1 MEEDLNVLP
10 SRQMPSS
17 SEKAMELGE
26 NEDPAVQVRAQV
38 LPCFQ
43 EGVVRKEKFI
53 RVVSLLHKRVNELLY
68 ESRIS
73 REKRSEF
80 EKEFQVSMKR
90 IEESANEGSN
100 ESKYRDDLLT
110 DISMTLVS
118 RGIESRDDW
127 RDYIETMERDGEVLA
142 DICDILNTDVLL
154 VKKEV
159 EKLQAVVKSKEALDK
174 GDNVFDW
181 TDVCRSLEA
190 TFGEPSEGGMGR
202 RQIRKTGSAGKPGSA
217 MEERSL
223 EYAQILLDNL
233 AGWPEHFQLVGAL
246 HKVEPHRAYNEV
258 KQLALSIEQSK
269 LMLAANRR
277 AAGASWKNRSA
288 HYRENRADREFDHP
302 RDLGRQVSPRSEVH
316 GLEDRGLHDSAHAPH
331 RSNKT
336 MPSQGTSES
345 KKCYSCSRYG
355 HISRDCPQRKARVN
369 QIGHKEQAQVK
380 EKATVSRII
389 EQARSLGMAVKNAR
403 VKRSAL
409 IGDRVVVSINLLD
422 RENQA
427 LVDTGSMISIL
438 PVDILRKAQDS
449 GYDVDAL
456 ELVEESS
463 LSPVFDAS
471 GNRMHF
477 LGAVIVETELHG
489 GNRERVAFHISKGK
503 EEEIILGTNALG
515 RLGIEVS
522 IIGNQEG
529 KIQQRKE
536 EDRGDVTVKER
547 VYVPPRRVA
556 LVSVLCSGDRL
567 EEVERVIWPTK
578 EGVAAGVYSIRNQEA
593 VVPVF
598 NNSDEGLVLKQGEE
612 VGRWGTDKW
621 HQRWEELNPLKMDNG
636 EHMWQGQERL
646 ERLTE
651 LIEINTEAGHLDEG
665 IRHLLT
671 LHSDAFAVCE
681 RELSQTDM
689 AEMTIDTGDSS
700 PIKMKARPVPLGIRP
715 KLKELLTDL
724 LDRNIIEKS
733 KSEWAFPI
741 VLVEKKDGSIRL
753 LLGRAQR
760 SSVLSASSHAARL
773 RAACFSYEDDDHF
786 VMVRVPYTEVLM
798 TSIKKELM
806 KGQKVDLVKQKVI
819 AGKKVGYL

>member
-1 MEEDLNVLP
+1 
-10 SRQMPSS
+10 
-17 SEKAMELGE
+17 
-26 NEDPAVQVRAQV
+26 
-38 LPCFQ
+38 
-43 EGVVRKEKFI
+43 
-53 RVVSLLHKRVNELLY
+53 
-68 ESRIS
+68 
-73 REKRSEF
+73 
-80 EKEFQVSMKR
+80 MKR
-90 IEESANEGSN
+90 IEESVNEGSN
-100 ESKYRDDLLT
+100 ESKYRDDLMT

-142 DICDILNTDVLL
+142 DICDILNTDVLQ

-174 GDNVFDW
+174 GGANEMLPVRLEHTDIAHRDVLQETTCSTGRTSVEVLKQHSGNPAREEWVEDRSGTVASQLVTYLRAMACSDPGVFKGSRNENFNEFIRKFKRKYEE
-181 TDVCRSLEA
+181 VVSCEA
-190 TFGEPSEGGMGR
+190 TLVDILGDDHLAGR
-202 RQIRKTGSAGKPGSA
+202 AKNIYMALPRSVKEQGFSVVVDEMARLLAQDSTAGRLRALTELRNLRMRPNQDVAEFCVVLERLGQQANPGAA

-536 EDRGDVTVKER
+536 EDRGDVT
-547 VYVPPRRVA
+547 
-556 LVSVLCSGDRL
+556 S
-567 EEVERVIWPTK
+567 
-578 EGVAAGVYSIRNQEA
+578 EGAC
-593 VVPVF
+593 
-598 NNSDEGLVLKQGEE
+598 
-612 VGRWGTDKW
+612 
-621 HQRWEELNPLKMDNG
+621 
-636 EHMWQGQERL
+636 
-646 ERLTE
+646 
-651 LIEINTEAGHLDEG
+651 
-665 IRHLLT
+665 
-671 LHSDAFAVCE
+671 VC
-681 RELSQTDM
+681 T
-689 AEMTIDTGDSS
+689 
-700 PIKMKARPVPLGIRP
+700 
-715 KLKELLTDL
+715 
-724 LDRNIIEKS
+724 
-733 KSEWAFPI
+733 
-741 VLVEKKDGSIRL
+741 
-753 LLGRAQR
+753 
-760 SSVLSASSHAARL
+760 AS
-773 RAACFSYEDDDHF
+773 
-786 VMVRVPYTEVLM
+786 
-798 TSIKKELM
+798 
-806 KGQKVDLVKQKVI
+806 
-819 AGKKVGYL
+819 

>member
-1 MEEDLNVLP
+1 MALPRSVKEQGFSVVVDEMARLLAQDSTAGRLRALTELRNLKMRPNQDVAEFCVVLE
-10 SRQMPSS
+10 R
-17 SEKAMELGE
+17 LG
-26 NEDPAVQVRAQV
+26 QQ
-38 LPCFQ
+38 
-43 EGVVRKEKFI
+43 
-53 RVVSLLHKRVNELLY
+53 
-68 ESRIS
+68 
-73 REKRSEF
+73 
-80 EKEFQVSMKR
+80 
-90 IEESANEGSN
+90 AN
-100 ESKYRDDLLT
+100 
-110 DISMTLVS
+110 
-118 RGIESRDDW
+118 
-127 RDYIETMERDGEVLA
+127 
-142 DICDILNTDVLL
+142 
-154 VKKEV
+154 
-159 EKLQAVVKSKEALDK
+159 
-174 GDNVFDW
+174 
-181 TDVCRSLEA
+181 
-190 TFGEPSEGGMGR
+190 
-202 RQIRKTGSAGKPGSA
+202 PGA
-217 MEERSL
+217 AIEERSL

-369 QIGHKEQAQVK
+369 QIGHKEQ
-380 EKATVSRII
+380 
-389 EQARSLGMAVKNAR
+389 
-403 VKRSAL
+403 
-409 IGDRVVVSINLLD
+409 
-422 RENQA
+422 
-427 LVDTGSMISIL
+427 
-438 PVDILRKAQDS
+438 AQDS

-689 AEMTIDTGDSS
+689 TEMTIDTGDSS

-753 LLGRAQR
+753 CVDYRELNKRIKLDAYP
-760 SSVLSASSHAARL
+760 LPNIEANAASS
-773 RAACFSYEDDDHF
+773 
-786 VMVRVPYTEVLM
+786 
-798 TSIKKELM
+798 
-806 KGQKVDLVKQKVI
+806 
-819 AGKKVGYL
+819 